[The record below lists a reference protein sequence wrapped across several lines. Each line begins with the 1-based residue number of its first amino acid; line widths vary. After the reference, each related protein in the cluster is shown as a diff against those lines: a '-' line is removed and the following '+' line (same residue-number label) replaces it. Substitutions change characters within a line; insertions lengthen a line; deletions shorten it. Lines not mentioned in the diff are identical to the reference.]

1 MENGCS
7 KNGEARPQLFDLIP
21 QERESHVKREDE
33 RRHGSSEEKKL
44 ELRLGPPG
52 EDNWSI
58 KEATKNIRGRDESLL
73 SLGYFSSMKSNG
85 KQSQKFPSP
94 EDHPVGSVFSS
105 PWAKI
110 HHHNHQQQTKPPS
123 FLQFPSTAPKSLPVI
138 AKESSQPCCTKAVD
152 QNAEKKEF
160 SPPVNIAVA
169 PNSSQKRYSSS
180 LSLSLSLSL

>member
-1 MENGCS
+1 M
-7 KNGEARPQLFDLIP
+7 
-21 QERESHVKREDE
+21 KREDE

-123 FLQFPSTAPKSLPVI
+123 FLQFSSTAPKSLPVI

-152 QNAEKKEF
+152 LQNAEKKAF
-160 SPPVNIAVA
+160 SPSANKTVA
-169 PNSSQKRYSSS
+169 PNSSQKRYSSFFLF
-180 LSLSLSLSL
+180 LSLSLFLFLSASL